1 MILVT
6 GATGEFGSKAI
17 DHLLK
22 KGVRPYEILAL
33 VRDAGKAQNFKDKGI
48 EVRVGDYTD
57 PDNLVKVFQ
66 GVDKLLLV
74 SSNDKQAIEN
84 RTAQHLN
91 VITAA
96 KAAQVK
102 HVIYTSFVRKADFE
116 HSAIAA
122 FQHSHVQTETAL
134 KGSGMQYTI
143 LRNGIYL
150 EMIPIF
156 TGEKVAETGVLLFP
170 AAAGTAS
177 FVLREELAEAAA
189 HVLSTGGHENKL
201 YELTNTQVVSFF
213 DIANAVSNAFGK
225 AVTYQSPSVDEFE
238 SILKS
243 FGVPD
248 LYVGMFTMWASAI
261 KEGALDVVDDTLERF
276 LGRQPKTM
284 LQFINQVY
292 S

>member
-33 VRDAGKAQNFKDKGI
+33 VRDVAKAQNLKDKGI

-189 HVLSTGGHENKL
+189 HVLSTEGHENKL
-201 YELTNTQVVSFF
+201 YQLTNTQVVSFF